1 MLIDMI
7 SFVMPAYKARFLKQA
22 IESILCQTLS
32 DWELVIVDDKSPEN
46 LKSVVDK
53 YSDPRIRYYRNEHNL
68 GGENLVRQW
77 NYCITLAK
85 GDWIAL
91 AADDDL
97 YSPTFCEECL
107 RLIKKYPTVDLVRA
121 RVLQIDESGKPL
133 WNDGVLSEIT
143 NKYEFL
149 YDWLTAKAFTCIG
162 NYLFR
167 KEALMKMGG
176 FMDYPCAFGS
186 DIATPI
192 ALSKNGVANTA
203 DMLFSF
209 RQSGQHLSADTSRF
223 KEKIAGIT
231 QLSEWF
237 RNLKYEEPEN
247 EADKQFYSILNEK
260 YLHDKCV
267 YDYFNLVIKNVP
279 FSDLSRYLSSCKLA
293 DNSDRLMMFL
303 RWIKNRILL

>member
-1 MLIDMI
+1 
-7 SFVMPAYKARFLKQA
+7 MPAYKARYLLLA
-22 IESILCQTLS
+22 IDSILSQTVS
-32 DWELVIVDDKSPEN
+32 DWELVIVDDKSPED

-53 YSDPRIRYYRNEHNL
+53 YSDPRIRYYRNEQNL

-97 YSPTFCEECL
+97 YSSTFCEECL
-107 RLIKKYPTVDLVRA
+107 YLIDKYPTVDLVRA
-121 RVLQIDESGKPL
+121 RVLQIDELGKSL
-133 WNDGVLSEIT
+133 WNDGVLSEFT

-167 KEALMKMGG
+167 KNALMEMGG
-176 FMDYPCAFGS
+176 FMDFPCAFGS

-223 KEKIAGIT
+223 KEKLAGIT

-237 RNLKYEEPEN
+237 RNLKYDEPVSEI
-247 EADKQFYSILNEK
+247 DKQFYSVLNEK

-267 YDYFNLVIKNVP
+267 FDYFNLVIKNVP
-279 FSDLSRYLSSCKLA
+279 FSELYRYLNSCKLA
-293 DNSDRLMMFL
+293 DKSDKLMMFL
-303 RWIKNRILL
+303 RWIKNRILH